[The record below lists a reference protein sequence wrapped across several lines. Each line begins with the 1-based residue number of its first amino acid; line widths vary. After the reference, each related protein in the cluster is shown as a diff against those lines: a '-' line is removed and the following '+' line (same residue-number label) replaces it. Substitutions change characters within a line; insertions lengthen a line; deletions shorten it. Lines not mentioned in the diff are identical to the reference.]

1 MSIFP
6 MCWLGVRK
14 TFLVAICEIYH
25 EGCYLDFWLG
35 KPSVEH
41 DLKGESECKN
51 SHGAM
56 IA

>member
-41 DLKGESECKN
+41 DLKGESECQN